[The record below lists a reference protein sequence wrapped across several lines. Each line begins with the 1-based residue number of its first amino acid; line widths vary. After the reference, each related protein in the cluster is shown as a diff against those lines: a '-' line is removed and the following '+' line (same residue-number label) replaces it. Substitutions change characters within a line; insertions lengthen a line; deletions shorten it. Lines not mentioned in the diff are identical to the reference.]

1 MPISSIPE
9 LNRIIEN
16 LQEQIKELEDYYLN
30 EKDKKI
36 DFYKKT
42 ISELNFT
49 IDSKNKEIEELNFTV
64 ESCLNTINELKK
76 LDAEKLK
83 IKVKKNQ

>member
-9 LNRIIEN
+9 LNRIINN
-16 LQEQIKELEDYYLN
+16 LQEQIRELEDYYLN

-42 ISELNFT
+42 ISELNS
-49 IDSKNKEIEELNFTV
+49 IIESKDKKIEELNFSV

-83 IKVKKNQ
+83 NKD

>member
-1 MPISSIPE
+1 MSSSSIPE
-9 LNRIIEN
+9 LNRIINN
-16 LQEQIKELEDYYLN
+16 LQEQIRELEDYYLN

-36 DFYKKT
+36 DFYKKK
-42 ISELNFT
+42 ISELNST
-49 IDSKNKEIEELNFTV
+49 IGSKDKKIEELNFSV

-83 IKVKKNQ
+83 NKD